1 MDKILSD
8 LAFDE
13 VVQALPS
20 VHLKANLTIH
30 NVMLTHRIKELE
42 EQLQSFGVV
51 TKPSGRPL
59 VSKTDTKNDNA
70 TPAKTIALSEYE
82 KKVGDYEQK
91 SADQNRKINELVAEI
106 TAFKL
111 ALASSKSALESATAL
126 TSAAPSSVSEV
137 EVTAAVRDA
146 NSLRRELAAKEKSN
160 NENLK
165 KIRSMSAQLT
175 NLRRQMEKAGLTPT
189 SMIAPAIEETVVE
202 KIVEVPVEKIIEV
215 PVEKIVVQERVVE
228 KIIEKTVEVPVE
240 KIIERIIHVEK
251 PATSLTDAVIRT
263 AERTKIVKW
272 LRKINMGDTVRA
284 LYGQK
289 MAKLIEAGDY
299 EKP

>member
-51 TKPSGRPL
+51 NKPSGRPL

-106 TAFKL
+106 TALKL
-111 ALASSKSALESATAL
+111 ELASSKSALESATTVKTIAPAVPEVDV
-126 TSAAPSSVSEV
+126 TSV
-137 EVTAAVRDA
+137 VRDA

-189 SMIAPAIEETVVE
+189 SMVAPAIEETVVE
-202 KIVEVPVEKIIEV
+202 KIIEVPVEKIIEV
-215 PVEKIVVQERVVE
+215 PVEKIVVQERIVE
-228 KIIEKTVEVPVE
+228 KIIEKTIEVPVE
-240 KIIERIIHVEK
+240 KLVERIIHVEK
-251 PATSLTDAVIRT
+251 PSTSMTDSVIRL
-263 AERTKIVKW
+263 AERTKIVTW

-289 MAKLIEAGDY
+289 MAKLIEAGEH

>member
-42 EQLQSFGVV
+42 EQLQSLGVV
-51 TKPSGRPL
+51 SKPTGRPL
-59 VSKTDTKNDNA
+59 ISKTDSKNDNA
-70 TPAKTIALSEYE
+70 TPAKTITLSEHERKIGDYDQ
-82 KKVGDYEQK
+82 KVGEQG
-91 SADQNRKINELVAEI
+91 RKINELVSEI
-106 TAFKL
+106 TNLKT
-111 ALASSKSALESATAL
+111 ALARAK
-126 TSAAPSSVSEV
+126 PEV
-137 EVTAAVRDA
+137 EGDVDVTAVLRDA
-146 NSLRRELAAKEKSN
+146 SSLRRELNAKDKAN

-189 SMIAPAIEETVVE
+189 CMVAPEVEETVVE
-202 KIVEVPVEKIIEV
+202 KIVEKIIEV
-215 PVEKIVVQERVVE
+215 PVEKIVEVTVDKIVE
-228 KIIEKTVEVPVE
+228 KIVVQDRIVEKIVEVSVEKIVEVPVD
-240 KIIERIIHVEK
+240 KIVERIIHVEK
-251 PATSLTDAVIRT
+251 PSTSLTDAVIRL
-263 AERTKIVKW
+263 AERNKIVNW
-272 LRKINMGDTVRA
+272 LRKLNKGETVRA